1 MKIRQLL
8 LAAVCGVG
16 FTSTATAAG
25 CPEGELRVSF
35 SNIEVKMAFSVI
47 ADAAGLRPQF
57 EGSIEGSTP
66 WRFECT
72 PWRVA
77 AESLAMKYNLR
88 LRIENGVMHVSA
100 K

>member
-1 MKIRQLL
+1 MKVRPFLFVAVL
-8 LAAVCGVG
+8 GAAL
-16 FTSTATAAG
+16 SSAAHA
-25 CPEGELRVSF
+25 CPKGELEVSF
-35 SNIEVKMAFSVI
+35 SNIATKTAFALI

-66 WRFECT
+66 WRFQCT

-88 LRIENGVMHVSA
+88 LRIEDGVMHVSP